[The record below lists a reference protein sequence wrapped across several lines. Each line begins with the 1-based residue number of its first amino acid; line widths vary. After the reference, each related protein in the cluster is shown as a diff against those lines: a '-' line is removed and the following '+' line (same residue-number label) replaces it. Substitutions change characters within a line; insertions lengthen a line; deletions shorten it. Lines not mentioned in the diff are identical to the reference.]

1 MDTKL
6 IIFDFDGTI
15 ADTQEAVISI
25 TNRLAPEFGFSPL
38 NEEDIAHYRH
48 LRAREIIRQS
58 RVSWWQ
64 IPFLMKRVKEEL
76 KKEIL
81 TIQPITGMETAL
93 EQLKQQNFQ
102 LGIITSNSQENA
114 TQFLRQHGLLHCF
127 NFVESSFY
135 LFGKDKVIKRL
146 LRQKKISPEATT
158 YVGDETRDIEAA
170 RKSGVKVVAVGWG
183 FNAATALANCQP
195 DALIFH
201 PSELVCC
208 LVSQI
213 PQY

>member
-6 IIFDFDGTI
+6 IVFDFDGTI
-15 ADTQEAVISI
+15 ADTQEAVIAI
-25 TNRLAPEFGFSPL
+25 TNRLAPEFGFPPL
-38 NEEDIAHYRH
+38 NEEDIAYYQQ
-48 LRAREIIRQS
+48 LTAKEIIQQS
-58 RVSWWQ
+58 RVCWWQ

-81 TIQPITGMETAL
+81 NIKPFAGIETAL
-93 EQLKQQNFQ
+93 EELKQNNFQ

-135 LFGKDKVIKRL
+135 LFGKDKAIKRL
-146 LRQKKISPEATT
+146 LREKKISPQATI

-170 RKSGVKVVAVGWG
+170 RKSGVTAVAVGWG
-183 FNAATALANCQP
+183 FNTATALANCQP
-195 DALIFH
+195 DVLIFH
-201 PSELVCC
+201 PSEVVCS

-213 PQY
+213 AQC